1 MNLILEPDKAG
12 ARVLCLGTFDGVH
25 LAHKVLLKKS
35 ALFAHELGIKL
46 RVCTFLRHPAEIV
59 SPKTAPRQLT
69 DQLEKLAQLAS
80 MEPDEIEM
88 LPFTRETAKMEPE
101 AFLEQLRQRF
111 DLKAVCVGWNYT
123 FGRNGR
129 GTVTMLRADGQKYGY
144 RVMELTPVK
153 NDAGEIISSS
163 EIRKKL
169 EAGEI
174 QEAEKMLGR
183 PYYLV
188 GTVCNEKKKSEAE
201 GRMVVSIP
209 VEPRKMLPGP
219 GTYAGLL
226 GLGDTLPCVVTVPDA
241 MASRKWRRVEIR
253 LKDGSTVGN
262 RKIERLTFQQK
273 IIAQA

>member
-69 DQLEKLAQLAS
+69 GQLEKLAQLAS

-183 PYYLV
+183 PYFLV
-188 GTVCNEKKKSEAE
+188 GTVCHEKKKSEAE

-226 GLGDTLPCVVTVPDA
+226 GLGETLPCVVTVPDA